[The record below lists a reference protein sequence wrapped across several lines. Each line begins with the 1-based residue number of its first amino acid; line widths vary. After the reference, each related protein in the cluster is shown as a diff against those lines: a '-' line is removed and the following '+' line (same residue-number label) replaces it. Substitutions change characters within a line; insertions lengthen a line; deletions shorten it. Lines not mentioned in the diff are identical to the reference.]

1 MRARTPANPTTAFIL
16 AVACLPAIAFGA
28 VPADAAQSPE
38 YPVPVGDAV
47 ASPPLLEVSAS
58 IAEATSPLYAGMS
71 IHQVACA
78 LGDAP
83 GSMGCWAEAVELTAA
98 VTGCIITL
106 FPPMKILRMI
116 ETAADI
122 ISTLS
127 TDIAPEGDDVGDE
140 IGNLD
145 NEARAAWRRG
155 VRAALSAFLCGDS
168 FFAFIGLLDCLEE
181 GGDSQVALQVRQTLN
196 RLLITTSA

>member
-1 MRARTPANPTTAFIL
+1 MRARKPANPTTAFIL

-83 GSMGCWAEAVELTAA
+83 GSMGCWAEALHLTSA
-98 VTGCIITL
+98 VAGCIVTL
-106 FPPMKILRMI
+106 FPPMKVLRMI

-122 ISTLS
+122 ISTLAS
-127 TDIAPEGDDVGDE
+127 DVAPDGDDAG
-140 IGNLD
+140 IGRLD
-145 NEARAAWRRG
+145 DEARAAWRRG
-155 VRAALSAFLCGDS
+155 VRAALTAFLCADS
-168 FFAFIGLLDCLEE
+168 FYALWSLLDCLEE

-196 RLLITTSA
+196 RLLTTTSA